1 MWHRGRTAI
10 WQGIHRLG
18 LGPGD
23 RVLAPA
29 YACGA
34 EIEVLLRAG
43 LDVSYYR
50 IGPSLSPD
58 MAHLEAL
65 CKAPA
70 RALFV
75 IHYFG
80 YPQPIRALSHFAEA
94 HELLLIEDNTHG
106 LYSTDEENTPLGS
119 LGDMSVFSF
128 HKTLPLPD
136 GGGLVLNKAPQTDG
150 ALWRARRP
158 SIQSQTVELIDMLKA
173 DMMIRFPRTGAWVK
187 SCIVERLTR
196 RNGRETA
203 DDCGVDGEAIPSTP
217 EEMQMKIKQASWR
230 MSSVARLLAHH
241 ADHSSVIETRRR
253 NFQLLDEALR
263 DRNGNRP
270 LLRKLPRGCC
280 PWLYPLWE
288 EDPEGI
294 VRFLAA
300 RGVGSFRFWLAD
312 HPAIPMAEFSFE
324 RKLKRH
330 VVVLPLHQ
338 GLSQT
343 TITEVAALV
352 NAWRSRAEQI
362 CGGETETVS
371 EPISH

>member
-34 EIEVLLRAG
+34 EIEVLLQAG
-43 LDVSYYR
+43 LDISYYR
-50 IGPSLSPD
+50 IEPDLSPD
-58 MAHLEAL
+58 MAHLEEL
-65 CKAPA
+65 CEAPA
-70 RALFV
+70 RALLV

-80 YPQPIRALSHFAEA
+80 YPQPIRALAQFAEA
-94 HELLLIEDNTHG
+94 QELLLIEDNTHG

-128 HKTLPLPD
+128 PKTLPLPD
-136 GGGLVLNKAPQTDG
+136 GGGLVLNRTPQTNG
-150 ALWRARRP
+150 ASWRARGP
-158 SIQSQTVELIDMLKA
+158 SIQSQTTKLVDMLKA

-187 SCIVERLTR
+187 ARIVERPTG
-196 RNGRETA
+196 RNGAETA
-203 DDCGVDGEAIPSTP
+203 DDCGVDAGAFPSTP
-217 EEMQMKIKQASWR
+217 EEMQMKVKQARWR
-230 MSSVARLLAHH
+230 MSSVAKLLAHH
-241 ADHSSVIETRRR
+241 VDHDSVIETRRR
-253 NFQLLDEALR
+253 NFQLLDDALR

-270 LLRKLPRGCC
+270 LLGKLPTGCC
-280 PWLYPLWE
+280 PWIYPLWE
-288 EDPEGI
+288 EDPEGF

-312 HPAIPMAEFSFE
+312 HPAIPLAKFSFE
-324 RKLKRH
+324 RRLKRH

-338 GLSQT
+338 GLSET
-343 TITEVAALV
+343 TMIEVADLV
-352 NAWRSRAEQI
+352 NEWRARAERK
-362 CGGETETVS
+362 CGS
-371 EPISH
+371 RRQKL